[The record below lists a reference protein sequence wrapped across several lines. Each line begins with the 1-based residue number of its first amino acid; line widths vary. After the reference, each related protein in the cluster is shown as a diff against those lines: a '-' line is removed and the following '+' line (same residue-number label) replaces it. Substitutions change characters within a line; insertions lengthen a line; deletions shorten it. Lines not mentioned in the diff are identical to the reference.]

1 MELKI
6 KQTIKELESLIELI
20 QEEALENNHAS
31 DTSKIKQ
38 LVEFWEGELLKL

>member
-6 KQTIKELESLIELI
+6 KQTIEKLKLLIELM
-20 QEEALENNHAS
+20 QEEAIENNHAS

-38 LVEFWEGELLKL
+38 LVEFWENELLKL